1 MSRHNILRIVLPRI
15 LIALC
20 LLELVSACGSSTY
33 STPGIT
39 PSTNPLSAQSS
50 SLPRPSI
57 EKARALDQAGLLHIQ
72 INPISC
78 SSLAVSNA
86 VVFASNRLEYDAG
99 EIQQMTTYIGQILGR
114 GEQQVGNFLYD
125 DPPTPPATL
134 NVALGGLIGTQ
145 QPSGTNQT
153 NVGCSE
159 SLQITNIGNST
170 ITITGVNMRLLSDTQ
185 LNQYHY
191 RLIDSCSLAPAGG
204 SDQLCPR
211 LVGSSTAYYYNFNLG
226 SAKAGTLFT
235 GQRQIDQPFLD
246 PGQIAFIFLSFLSSE
261 NLIYSVAP
269 EITVAPGITISQVN
283 NGQRTFTLS
292 QLNSTLAFAKPD
304 QYSCYKLNGKTFVK
318 KDLSSGFCM

>member
-1 MSRHNILRIVLPRI
+1 MSRHTILRIVLPRI

-20 LLELVSACGSSTY
+20 LLGLVSACGASTY

-50 SLPRPSI
+50 SLPQPSI

-78 SSLAVSNA
+78 SPLAVSNA

-99 EIQQMTTYIGQILGR
+99 EIQHMATYIGQILGR
-114 GEQQVGNFLYD
+114 GEQQFGNFLYN

-159 SLQITNIGNST
+159 SLQITNRGKST
-170 ITITGVNMRLLSDTQ
+170 ITITGVNMRLLSDTL

-211 LVGSSTAYYYNFNLG
+211 LVGSDTGYYYNFKLG
-226 SAKAGTLFT
+226 SAKADTLFT
-235 GQRQIDQPFLD
+235 GKQGPDRSILD
-246 PGQIAFIFLSFLSSE
+246 PGESAIIFLFFLSSE
-261 NLIYSVAP
+261 NLIYSM
-269 EITVAPGITISQVN
+269 APGITVDQVN
-283 NGQRTFTLS
+283 KGQRTFTLS